1 MRRVIATALAGAIS
15 LASPAC
21 AQTFS
26 TGIPEPIGARKNAAT
41 PPAVLPPAAPAAAP
55 LGTIARA
62 PVKPAQPASLAH
74 PAQPASAARPGKAK
88 RNAASTSNVCE
99 RELARASA
107 VYNIPLPVLYAVGLQ
122 ESGINGHLQQY
133 MLNVAGKDY
142 LATSLPDAMRAFN
155 EARAQGI
162 KLIDIGCLQVNY
174 YYHGKKF
181 RSVEQMFNPRLNV
194 DVAAQELRDWRKSQG
209 NWTMAVARYNA
220 SKHNVAGQKR
230 YVCAVIRRLV
240 DTGMGDWTPEA
251 RSLCNS

>member
-1 MRRVIATALAGAIS
+1 MAGAIS
-15 LASPAC
+15 LASPVC

-26 TGIPEPIGARKNAAT
+26 TGIPEPIGARKNAA
-41 PPAVLPPAAPAAAP
+41 PPSAPAAAP
-55 LGTIARA
+55 LGTIPRA
-62 PVKPAQPASLAH
+62 PAKPAQPASRANSVQPASLANS
-74 PAQPASAARPGKAK
+74 AQPVPVARPNSAARPGKPK

-107 VYNIPLPVLYAVGLQ
+107 LYNIPLPVLYAVGLQ

-162 KLIDIGCLQVNY
+162 KLIDVGCLQVNY

-194 DVAAQELRDWRKSQG
+194 EVAAQELRDWRKSQG

-230 YVCAVIRRLV
+230 YVCAV
-240 DTGMGDWTPEA
+240 
-251 RSLCNS
+251 

>member
-1 MRRVIATALAGAIS
+1 M
-15 LASPAC
+15 
-21 AQTFS
+21 
-26 TGIPEPIGARKNAAT
+26 
-41 PPAVLPPAAPAAAP
+41 PPAAPAAAP
-55 LGTIARA
+55 FGTIARA
-62 PVKPAQPASLAH
+62 PAKPAQPAKPTQPASLAKL
-74 PAQPASAARPGKAK
+74 AQPVPVARPSSAARPGKPK

-162 KLIDIGCLQVNY
+162 KLIDVGCLQVNY

-251 RSLCNS
+251 RSLCHS